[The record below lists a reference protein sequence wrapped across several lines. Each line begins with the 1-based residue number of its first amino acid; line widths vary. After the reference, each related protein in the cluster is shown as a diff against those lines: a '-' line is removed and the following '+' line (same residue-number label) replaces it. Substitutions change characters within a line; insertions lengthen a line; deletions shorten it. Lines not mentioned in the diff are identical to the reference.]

1 MTNLVWARDASSG
14 VGCERLGGDDR
25 THFESLEG
33 ATFLPICRVR
43 VVVILHPVCTCEF
56 CVMKTEYTTHGAH
69 VC

>member
-25 THFESLEG
+25 THFERLEG
-33 ATFLPICRVR
+33 AILMPIRRMRMVA
-43 VVVILHPVCTCEF
+43 ILHPVCAMATG
-56 CVMKTEYTTHGAH
+56 YTTHGSP